1 MTSPRRIRKSWFCGN
16 NRPAAIA
23 VLLLGAVILV
33 CLSDGSA
40 TRADSVPDWLSAA
53 NHADLGHLGDG
64 KAAVIVSDWTDFT
77 VDASGKFVQTER
89 RAIRILNRRSSEPY
103 LTAVGHENN
112 EMKVQSIQT
121 WTIAP
126 SGRIFQSAKKDM
138 VTQAEYPG
146 FELFSDDRVKAII
159 APGAEDGSLVGYEIV
174 TQGRSLIS
182 GNVFG
187 MEEAIPV
194 RQGELHI
201 SVPSGSLKWFVIHPD
216 RVEVASQS
224 ATQATFRTSNRPGI
238 ADEPNAPPFNA
249 LAAQVVVNFDSN
261 GSSVLQTWEDAGRI
275 NHELYTEAE
284 KPGPEIE
291 TQVEALIA
299 GKADDL
305 AKIDALY
312 DFVSRQI
319 RYVAVEVGI
328 GGYQPHPAIDVYKNK
343 YGDCKD
349 KATLLVTMLG
359 HIGLRSYTTLVGTR
373 GDVEA
378 DPSAPTLAT
387 FDHVIVALPVPER
400 LRPAVEKF
408 ASYDPQSQILWMDPT
423 SETDPL
429 GQVPEMDQGVY
440 GLITYPDHGDLKR
453 IPEIAPDQNGTRYTA
468 RVRLQPDG
476 KGTADVNVEYLGS
489 YNSEMHDF
497 YRGLS
502 QDQIQRHFEERVS
515 RYVTEADFQ
524 RASISGIEDSRQQLS
539 EKFTFTGDF
548 SLASSGDSWFFQPLF
563 LSGMSVP
570 EVGPKP
576 RQLPLD
582 LGSPER
588 IHGEYRIELPP
599 GMRVESLP
607 NKASMNSEFGEMEV
621 EYSVSGNVLTVTHTL
636 SFTESRIPP
645 EKYMEFRDFVNSSLR
660 TEAQRLRIV
669 KVSPLE
675 DLPPANK

>member
-1 MTSPRRIRKSWFCGN
+1 
-16 NRPAAIA
+16 
-23 VLLLGAVILV
+23 LLLGAALLV
-33 CLSDGSA
+33 CLSNGPA
-40 TRADSVPDWLSAA
+40 TQADSVPDWLTAA
-53 NHADLGHLGDG
+53 NHIDLGHLGDG
-64 KAAVIVSDWTDFT
+64 KAAVIVGDWTNFA
-77 VDASGKFVQTER
+77 VDASGRFVQTER
-89 RAIRILNRRSSEPY
+89 RAIRILNRRSAEPY

-126 SGRIFQSAKKDM
+126 SGHVFQSAKKDM
-138 VTQAEYPG
+138 VTAAEYPG
-146 FELFSDDRVKAII
+146 FELFSDDRVKAVL

-182 GNVFG
+182 GNIFE
-187 MEEAIPV
+187 MEEMIPI
-194 RQGELHI
+194 RQRELHD
-201 SVPSGSLKWFVIHPD
+201 SVPSGSIRWFIIHPD
-216 RVEVASQS
+216 RVEVSNQS
-224 ATQATFRTSNRPGI
+224 ATEATFRTANRPGI
-238 ADEPNAPPFNA
+238 ADEANAPPFNA
-249 LAAQVVVNFDSN
+249 LAAQVVVNFDSK
-261 GSSVLQTWEDAGRI
+261 GSFALQTWEEAGRI
-275 NHELYTEAE
+275 NHEFYTDAE

-291 TQVEALIA
+291 TEVETLIA
-299 GKADDL
+299 GKSDEL
-305 AKIDALY
+305 SKIEALY
-312 DFVSRQI
+312 NFVSRQI

-349 KATLLVTMLG
+349 KSTLLVTMLG

-378 DPSAPTLAT
+378 DPSAPTLTT
-387 FDHVIVALPVPER
+387 FDHVIVALPVPDR
-400 LRPAVEKF
+400 LRAAVEKF
-408 ASYDPQSQILWMDPT
+408 ASYDPKSQILWIDPT

-429 GQVPEMDQGVY
+429 GEVPEMDQGVFA
-440 GLITYPDHGDLKR
+440 LITYPDHGDLKR
-453 IPEIAPDQNGTRYTA
+453 IPEIPPEQNGTRYTA

-476 KGTADVNVEYLGS
+476 KGTADITVDYLGS
-489 YNSEMHDF
+489 YNSEMHNF

-502 QDQIQRHFEERVS
+502 QDQIQRHFEERVA

-524 RASISGIEDSRQQLS
+524 RASISGVDDSRQQVA

-588 IHGEYRIELPP
+588 IHGEYRIELPA

-607 NKASMNSEFGEMEV
+607 NKNSIKSEFGEMEV
-621 EYSVSGNVLTVTHTL
+621 EYSLSGNILTATHTL

-660 TEAQRLRIV
+660 AEAQRLRIV
-669 KVSPLE
+669 KVSPPE
-675 DLPPANK
+675 DLPPVSR